1 MAKKN
6 PASILLSR
14 LDAIAADPRAP
25 AARAL
30 LHDVLERGQGVVLA
44 RAASILARA
53 ATDASGRVD
62 DDWTDEFQTG
72 LADAFARCCDEPGRY
87 DKGAAGKRAIA
98 DCLDAMESGDA
109 APFLRGVTFVQ
120 KEMRTDLT
128 APMRARCLA
137 ALVRLRHPDSLLLLA
152 DLLWDPADAAR
163 LDAARVAAYEGS
175 LGAEAL
181 LRARLRAG
189 DEAEVMAEVYA
200 ALLALGGERN
210 VPLVAAAL
218 GDEIL
223 GDHAAAALGES
234 RVRAG
239 LDMLAAAW
247 QDAVEWNDRR
257 RAIFGIALHGG
268 DEAMDLLASRL
279 RNADPDECDRVFAT
293 LALAWGEESPRLR
306 RLQEVRHR

>member
-6 PASILLSR
+6 PSSILLSR
-14 LDAIAADPRAP
+14 LDAIAGDPRTP

-30 LHDVLERGQGVVLA
+30 LRDVLERGQGVVIA
-44 RAASILARA
+44 RAATILARA

-62 DDWTDEFQTG
+62 DDWTAEFQTD
-72 LADAFARCCDEPGRY
+72 LAAAFSRCCDEPGRY

-109 APFLRGVTFVQ
+109 APFLRGVSYVQ
-120 KEMRTDLT
+120 TEMGMDLT

-152 DLLWDPADAAR
+152 DLLWDSADAAR

-181 LRARLRAG
+181 LRARLRAR
-189 DEAEVMAEVYA
+189 DEPEILAEVYA

-210 VPLVAAAL
+210 VPVVAADL
-218 GDEIL
+218 EDEIM

-239 LDMLAAAW
+239 LDVLAKAW
-247 QDAVEWNDRR
+247 EDAVEWDDRR
-257 RAIFGIALHGG
+257 RAIFGIALNGG
-268 DEAMDLLASRL
+268 DDAMDLLATRL
-279 RNADPDECDRVFAT
+279 RDVDGDEYERVLDT
-293 LALAWGEESPRLR
+293 LALAWGDESPRLR
-306 RLQEVRHR
+306 RLQDLKNR